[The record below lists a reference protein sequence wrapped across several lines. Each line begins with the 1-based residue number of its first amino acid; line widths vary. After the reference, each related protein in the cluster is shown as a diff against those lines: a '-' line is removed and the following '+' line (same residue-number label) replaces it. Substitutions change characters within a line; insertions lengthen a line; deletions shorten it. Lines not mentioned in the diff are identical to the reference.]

1 MSKSYSV
8 YQCDG
13 RKRKCIFHT
22 NGESEAQIK
31 EYLGRT
37 YGHGQYIL
45 YESGKGGKDLK
56 PKKIIISPIGADA
69 MKPIEAEPMQMA
81 GHAPSLP
88 STNQDVVFAIMRDLA
103 ELKADVAKIKND
115 HEELLNAEP
124 EEEDDKDSMS
134 SLFGQ
139 IFSNPEMLSK
149 LASMKTQ
156 EPGPANG

>member
-1 MSKSYSV
+1 MKSYSV

-22 NGESEAQIK
+22 NGESENQIK

-45 YESGKGGKDLK
+45 YEAGKGGKDLK

-69 MKPIEAEPMQMA
+69 MRPVESEPMQMA
-81 GHAPSLP
+81 APSPALP
-88 STNQDVVFAIMRDLA
+88 STNQDVMFAIMRDLA
-103 ELKADVAKIKND
+103 ELKADVSKIKND
-115 HEELLNAEP
+115 HDELMTQEP
-124 EEEDDKDSMS
+124 EEEEKDGMS
-134 SLFGQ
+134 DLFGQ

-149 LASMKTQ
+149 LASMKTKDQ
-156 EPGPANG
+156 DLANG

>member
-22 NGESEAQIK
+22 NGESENQIK

-37 YGHGQYIL
+37 YGHGQYML
-45 YESGKGGKDLK
+45 YEAGKGGKDLK
-56 PKKIIISPIGADA
+56 PKKIIISPIGTDA
-69 MKPIEAEPMQMA
+69 MRPVEAETMQM
-81 GHAPSLP
+81 GAPSPTLP

-115 HEELLNAEP
+115 HDELMNAEP
-124 EEEDDKDSMS
+124 EEEDKDGMS

-139 IFSNPEMLSK
+139 IFNNPEMLAK
-149 LASMKTQ
+149 LASMKQ
-156 EPGPANG
+156 GDQVNPNG

>member
-22 NGESEAQIK
+22 NGESENQIK

-69 MKPIEAEPMQMA
+69 MRPVEAEPMQMGA
-81 GHAPSLP
+81 PSPSLP

-115 HEELLNAEP
+115 HDELMNAEP
-124 EEEDDKDSMS
+124 EEEEKDGMS

-139 IFSNPEMLSK
+139 IFNNPEMLAK
-149 LASMKTQ
+149 LASIKQ
-156 EPGPANG
+156 GDQVNSNG

>member
-13 RKRKCIFHT
+13 RKRRCIFHT
-22 NGESEAQIK
+22 NGESENQIK

-37 YGHGQYIL
+37 YGHGQYML
-45 YESGKGGKDLK
+45 YEAGKGGKDLK

-69 MKPIEAEPMQMA
+69 MRPVEAEQMQMGA
-81 GHAPSLP
+81 PSPSLP
-88 STNQDVVFAIMRDLA
+88 STNQDVMFAVMRDIA

-124 EEEDDKDSMS
+124 EEEEKDGMS
-134 SLFGQ
+134 DLFGQ

-149 LASMKTQ
+149 LASMKGQ
-156 EPGPANG
+156 DQVNPNG

>member
-22 NGESEAQIK
+22 NGESENQIK
-31 EYLGRT
+31 EYLGRV
-37 YGHGQYIL
+37 YGHGQYML
-45 YESGKGGKDLK
+45 YEAGKGGKDLK

-69 MKPIEAEPMQMA
+69 MRPVEAEPMQMSA
-81 GHAPSLP
+81 PSPSLP
-88 STNQDVVFAIMRDLA
+88 STNQDVMFAVMRDIA

-115 HEELLNAEP
+115 HEELMNQEP
-124 EEEDDKDSMS
+124 EEEEKDSMS
-134 SLFGQ
+134 DLFGQ

-149 LASMKTQ
+149 LASMKGQ
-156 EPGPANG
+156 DQAQQNG

>member
-1 MSKSYSV
+1 MKSYSV

-22 NGESEAQIK
+22 NGESENQIK

-45 YESGKGGKDLK
+45 YEAGKGGKDLK

-69 MKPIEAEPMQMA
+69 MRPVDPEPMQM
-81 GHAPSLP
+81 GSPSPSLP
-88 STNQDVVFAIMRDLA
+88 STNQDVMFAIMRDLA
-103 ELKADVAKIKND
+103 ELKADVSKIKND
-115 HEELLNAEP
+115 HDELMTQEP
-124 EEEDDKDSMS
+124 EEEEKDSMS
-134 SLFGQ
+134 DLFGQ

-149 LASMKTQ
+149 LASMKTKDQ
-156 EPGPANG
+156 DLANG

>member
-45 YESGKGGKDLK
+45 YEAGKGGKDLK

-69 MKPIEAEPMQMA
+69 MKPMDAEPIQMA
-81 GHAPSLP
+81 GHTPSLP
-88 STNQDVVFAIMRDLA
+88 STNQDVMFAIMRDLA

-124 EEEDDKDSMS
+124 EEEEKDSMS
-134 SLFGQ
+134 DLFGQ

-149 LASMKTQ
+149 LASMKGQ
-156 EPGPANG
+156 DQAQSNG

>member
-22 NGESEAQIK
+22 NGESENQIK
-31 EYLGRT
+31 EYLGRV
-37 YGHGQYIL
+37 YGHGQYML
-45 YESGKGGKDLK
+45 YEAGKGGKDLK

-69 MKPIEAEPMQMA
+69 MRPVEAEPMQMSA
-81 GHAPSLP
+81 PSPSLP
-88 STNQDVVFAIMRDLA
+88 STNQDVMFAVMRDIA

-115 HEELLNAEP
+115 HEENQEP
-124 EEEDDKDSMS
+124 EEEEKDSMS
-134 SLFGQ
+134 DLFGQ

-149 LASMKTQ
+149 LASMKGQ
-156 EPGPANG
+156 DQAQQNG

>member
-8 YQCDG
+8 YQCEG
-13 RKRKCIFHT
+13 RKRKIIFHT

-37 YGHGQYIL
+37 YGPGQYQL
-45 YESGKGGKDLK
+45 YENGKSGKDYR

-81 GHAPSLP
+81 GHSPTLP

-124 EEEDDKDSMS
+124 EEEEKDDMS

-156 EPGPANG
+156 EPGSANG

>member
-45 YESGKGGKDLK
+45 YEAGKGGKDLK

-69 MKPIEAEPMQMA
+69 MRPVEAEPVQMA
-81 GHAPSLP
+81 GHSPTLP

-124 EEEDDKDSMS
+124 EEEEKDGMS

-139 IFSNPEMLSK
+139 IFNNPEMLAK
-149 LASMKTQ
+149 LASMKQ
-156 EPGPANG
+156 GDQVNPNG

>member
-45 YESGKGGKDLK
+45 YEAGKGGKDLK

-69 MKPIEAEPMQMA
+69 MKPVEAETMQMA
-81 GHAPSLP
+81 GHSPTLP

-115 HEELLNAEP
+115 HDELMNAEP
-124 EEEDDKDSMS
+124 EEEEKDGMS

-139 IFSNPEMLSK
+139 IFNNPEMLAK
-149 LASMKTQ
+149 LASMKQ
-156 EPGPANG
+156 GEQVNPNG

>member
-8 YQCDG
+8 YQTDG

-45 YESGKGGKDLK
+45 YEAGKGGKDLK

-69 MKPIEAEPMQMA
+69 MRPVEAEPMQMA
-81 GHAPSLP
+81 GHSPTLP

-124 EEEDDKDSMS
+124 EEEEKDGMS

-139 IFSNPEMLSK
+139 IFNNPEMLAK
-149 LASMKTQ
+149 LASMKQ
-156 EPGPANG
+156 GDQVNPNG

>member
-1 MSKSYSV
+1 MKSYSV

-22 NGESEAQIK
+22 NGESENQIK

-45 YESGKGGKDLK
+45 YEAGKGGKDLK

-69 MKPIEAEPMQMA
+69 MRPVESEPMQM
-81 GHAPSLP
+81 GSPTPSLP
-88 STNQDVVFAIMRDLA
+88 STNQDVMFAIMRDLA
-103 ELKADVAKIKND
+103 ELKADVSKIKND
-115 HEELLNAEP
+115 HDELMNQEP
-124 EEEDDKDSMS
+124 EEEEKDSMS
-134 SLFGQ
+134 DLFGQ

-149 LASMKTQ
+149 LASMKTKDQ
-156 EPGPANG
+156 DLANG

>member
-22 NGESEAQIK
+22 NGESENQIK

-37 YGHGQYIL
+37 YGHGQYML
-45 YESGKGGKDLK
+45 YEAGKGGKDLK

-69 MKPIEAEPMQMA
+69 MRPVEAEPMQMGA
-81 GHAPSLP
+81 PAPSLP
-88 STNQDVVFAIMRDLA
+88 STNQDVMFAVMRDLA

-124 EEEDDKDSMS
+124 EEEEKDSMS
-134 SLFGQ
+134 DLFGQ

-149 LASMKTQ
+149 LASMKGQDQAQT
-156 EPGPANG
+156 NG

>member
-22 NGESEAQIK
+22 NGESENQIK
-31 EYLGRT
+31 EYLGRV
-37 YGHGQYIL
+37 YGHGQYML
-45 YESGKGGKDLK
+45 YEAGKGGKDLK

-69 MKPIEAEPMQMA
+69 MRPVEPEPMQMGSPMA
-81 GHAPSLP
+81 ALP
-88 STNQDVVFAIMRDLA
+88 STNQDVMFAVMRDIA

-115 HEELLNAEP
+115 HDELMNQEP
-124 EEEDDKDSMS
+124 EEEEKDSMS
-134 SLFGQ
+134 DLFGQ

-149 LASMKTQ
+149 LASMKGQ
-156 EPGPANG
+156 DQAQQNG

>member
-22 NGESEAQIK
+22 NGESENQIK

-37 YGHGQYIL
+37 YGHGQYML
-45 YESGKGGKDLK
+45 YEAGKGGKDLK

-69 MKPIEAEPMQMA
+69 MRPVEPEPMQMGA
-81 GHAPSLP
+81 PVPSLP
-88 STNQDVVFAIMRDLA
+88 STNQDVMFAVMRDIA

-115 HEELLNAEP
+115 HDELMSQEP
-124 EEEDDKDSMS
+124 EEEEKDSMS
-134 SLFGQ
+134 DLFGQ
-139 IFSNPEMLSK
+139 IFSNPDMLSK
-149 LASMKTQ
+149 LASMKGQ
-156 EPGPANG
+156 DQAQPNG

>member
-8 YQCDG
+8 YQTDG

-31 EYLGRT
+31 DYLSRT

-45 YESGKGGKDLK
+45 FEAGKGGKDQK
-56 PKKIIISPIGADA
+56 PKKIIISPIGSDA
-69 MKPIEAEPMQMA
+69 MRPVEAEPIQMA

-88 STNQDVVFAIMRDLA
+88 STNQDVMFAIMRDLA

-115 HEELLNAEP
+115 HEELMNAEP
-124 EEEDDKDSMS
+124 EEEEKDDMT

-149 LASMKTQ
+149 LASMKGQ
-156 EPGPANG
+156 EQAQPNG

>member
-22 NGESEAQIK
+22 NGESENQIK

-69 MKPIEAEPMQMA
+69 MRPVEAEPMQMGA
-81 GHAPSLP
+81 PSPSLP

-124 EEEDDKDSMS
+124 EEEEKDGMS

-156 EPGPANG
+156 DSGSANG

>member
-8 YQCDG
+8 YQTDG

-31 EYLGRT
+31 EYLGRV

-45 YESGKGGKDLK
+45 FEAGKGGKDLK

-69 MKPIEAEPMQMA
+69 MRPVEAEPIQMA
-81 GHAPSLP
+81 GHTPSLP
-88 STNQDVVFAIMRDLA
+88 STNQDVMFAIMRDLA

-124 EEEDDKDSMS
+124 EEEEEKDSMS

-149 LASMKTQ
+149 LASMKGQ
-156 EPGPANG
+156 DQAQQNG